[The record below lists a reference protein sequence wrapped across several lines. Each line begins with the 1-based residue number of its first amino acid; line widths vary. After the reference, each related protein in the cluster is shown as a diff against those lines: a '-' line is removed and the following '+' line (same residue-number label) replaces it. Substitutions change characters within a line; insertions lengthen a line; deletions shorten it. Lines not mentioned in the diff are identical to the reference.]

1 MSPAQP
7 AAAASAEPAL
17 SGEGCFPFP
26 ASKPRGASQLF
37 MRRGVPLANGVTWAA
52 LLTRVFR

>member
-17 SGEGCFPFP
+17 PGEGCFPFP
-26 ASKPRGASQLF
+26 SLKAVGASQLF
-37 MRRGVPLANGVTWAA
+37 MRRGVPPANGVTWAA
-52 LLTRVFR
+52 LLTRV